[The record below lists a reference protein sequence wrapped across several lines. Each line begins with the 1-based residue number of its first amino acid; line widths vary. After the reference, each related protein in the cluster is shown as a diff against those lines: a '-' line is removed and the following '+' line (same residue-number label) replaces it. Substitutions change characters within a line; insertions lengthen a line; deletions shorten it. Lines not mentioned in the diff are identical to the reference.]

1 MTDSSEWQAIGNQ
14 RVRVEGDTVFSRWS
28 GSPSMA
34 EIQGY
39 HAVLERVL
47 AEAGKVY
54 CLIDMRNSERPSPE
68 ARQWMT
74 GWARR
79 FQVTALAGFGAN
91 FAMRTVATLMSRAV
105 RFFKSDM
112 PVMEFFETEAEAR
125 VYLAAER
132 ARIAAK
138 KGSAGPRSA
147 RRPPRSN
154 PDPQKGSTG

>member
-1 MTDSSEWQAIGNQ
+1 MTEW
-14 RVRVEGDTVFSRWS
+14 S
-28 GSPSMA
+28 
-34 EIQGY
+34 
-39 HAVLERVL
+39 
-47 AEAGKVY
+47 
-54 CLIDMRNSERPSPE
+54 
-68 ARQWMT
+68 
-74 GWARR
+74 RR
-79 FQVTALAGFGAN
+79 FHVNAVAGFGAS
-91 FAMRTVATLMSRAV
+91 FAVRVAVTLMMRAV